1 MFESSLCQILFYV
14 LAALA
19 ILCAIGVVAYRNP
32 VNSAMCMAVCFA
44 MVAAIYF
51 GMGAQFL
58 GIVQLIVYA
67 GAILVLFLFVVMMLD
82 IHDEDHSKKTGLQAI
97 LGVSW
102 QAAVGV
108 IIAGLAAGLFI
119 KSAISLP
126 GATENPC
133 PVKSLCSSAGE
144 LLIGES
150 RQENAKPDTAP
161 KYGASLPELNAAAA
175 ARLADPSL
183 SEEEA
188 AKVTSI
194 SDVKLIGKCLYTH
207 YNIAFVILG
216 FALLSGTVGAV
227 ALARK
232 IRKD

>member
-1 MFESSLCQILFYV
+1 MFETSLCQILFCV

-44 MVAAIYF
+44 MVAAIFF

-82 IHDEDHSKKTGLQAI
+82 IHDEGHSKSI
-97 LGVSW
+97 RWHSC
-102 QAAVGV
+102 VGV
-108 IIAGLAAGLFI
+108 FIAGITAGLIFNV
-119 KSAISLP
+119 AISLP
-126 GATENPC
+126 GATDTPC
-133 PVKSLCSSAGE
+133 PVKTLCASAGE
-144 LLIGES
+144 LLIGDA
-150 RQENAKPDTAP
+150 RQVSAEPTACTQ
-161 KYGASLPELNAAAA
+161 YGGALPELNAAAA
-175 ARLADPSL
+175 AIMENPSI
-183 SEEEA
+183 SAEEA
-188 AKVTSI
+188 AKATSI

-207 YNIAFVILG
+207 YNIPFVILG

>member
-1 MFESSLCQILFYV
+1 MFETSLCQILFYV

-32 VNSAMCMAVCFA
+32 VNSAMCMAMSFA
-44 MVAAIYF
+44 MVAAIFF

-82 IHDEDHSKKTGLQAI
+82 IHNERKSSKYAH
-97 LGVSW
+97 
-102 QAAVGV
+102 AAVGV
-108 IIAGLAAGLFI
+108 LIAGFFAGLII
-119 KSAISLP
+119 KVSISLP
-126 GATENPC
+126 GATNNPC
-133 PVKSLCSSAGE
+133 PVMSLCESAGE

-150 RQENAKPDTAP
+150 RTTAAAP
-161 KYGASLPELNAAAA
+161 AIPAQYGGALPELSAAAA
-175 ARLADPSL
+175 ARLENPAISAAD
-183 SEEEA
+183 A
-188 AKVTSI
+188 AKATSI

-207 YNIAFVILG
+207 YNIPFVILG

>member
-1 MFESSLCQILFYV
+1 MFETSLCQILFYV

-19 ILCAIGVVAYRNP
+19 VLCAAGVVAYRNP

-44 MVAAIYF
+44 MVAAIFF

-82 IHDEDHSKKTGLQAI
+82 IHDEGQSRGSYIHAAI
-97 LGVSW
+97 GVLV
-102 QAAVGV
+102 AGV
-108 IIAGLAAGLFI
+108 FAGLVI
-119 KSAISLP
+119 KVSINLP
-126 GATENPC
+126 GAHDNTC
-133 PVKSLCSSAGE
+133 PAITLCESAGE
-144 LLIGES
+144 LLIGDARKVS
-150 RQENAKPDTAP
+150 PAQAAAP
-161 KYGASLPELNAAAA
+161 QYGGCLPELSAAAA
-175 ARLADPSL
+175 ARLENPAISAAD
-183 SEEEA
+183 A
-188 AKVTSI
+188 AKATSI
-194 SDVKLIGKCLYTH
+194 PDVKLLGKCLYTY
-207 YNIAFVILG
+207 YNIPFVILG

>member
-1 MFESSLCQILFYV
+1 MFETSLCQILFYL

-19 ILCAIGVVAYRNP
+19 VLCAVGVVGYRNP

-44 MVAAIYF
+44 MVAAIFF

-82 IHDEDHSKKTGLQAI
+82 IHDEGQSRGSYIHAS
-97 LGVSW
+97 
-102 QAAVGV
+102 VGV
-108 IIAGLAAGLFI
+108 LIAGFFAGLI
-119 KSAISLP
+119 IVTSWNLP
-126 GATENPC
+126 GANSNTC
-133 PVKSLCSSAGE
+133 PAITLCDSLGE
-144 LLIGES
+144 LLIGDARTVS
-150 RQENAKPDTAP
+150 QAPATAP
-161 KYGASLPELNAAAA
+161 QYGGCLPELSPAAA
-175 ARLADPSL
+175 ARMENPDISAED
-183 SEEEA
+183 A
-188 AKVTSI
+188 AKATSI
-194 SDVKLIGKCLYTH
+194 PDVKLLGKCLYTH
-207 YNIAFVILG
+207 YNIPFVILG

>member
-19 ILCAIGVVAYRNP
+19 VLCAIGVVAYRNP

-44 MVAAIYF
+44 MVAAIFF

-82 IHDEDHSKKTGLQAI
+82 IHDENHTSKTGWHA
-97 LGVSW
+97 V
-102 QAAVGV
+102 VGV
-108 IIAGLAAGLFI
+108 LVAGCAAGIIF
-119 KSAISLP
+119 KAAINLP
-126 GATENPC
+126 GATDNAC
-133 PVKSLCSSAGE
+133 PVKTLCTSAGE
-144 LLIGES
+144 LLIGDA
-150 RQENAKPDTAP
+150 RQAAP
-161 KYGASLPELNAAAA
+161 QPVEAAQYGGALPELSAAAA
-175 ARLADPSL
+175 ARMENPSI
-183 SEEEA
+183 SAEDA
-188 AKVTSI
+188 AKATSI

-207 YNIAFVILG
+207 YNIPFVILG